1 MICMDEV
8 VKKLASLGLPG
19 AMLVIVIATT
29 GLEGNVVIP
38 MVLATL
44 GGPFGMMGGLAV
56 LGIVTLVTES
66 LAGYGI
72 EKVLSAVYTERSKN
86 EALGGILRE
95 INSLPI
101 SDELKTKLKD
111 NISNPPK
118 TEADLVV
125 ISPQVAEIQ

>member
-1 MICMDEV
+1 MDEV

-29 GLEGNVVIP
+29 GLEGNVVVP

-101 SDELKTKLKD
+101 SDELKIKLKD

-125 ISPQVAEIQ
+125 VGSQVAEIQ

>member
-1 MICMDEV
+1 MDEV